1 MKNIQGSRAIWR
13 KQKRAHEKGYVE
25 TLFGRRIYLPEIY
38 ADNATIR
45 KGAER
50 TAINAPVQGT
60 AADLVKEAMIA
71 VQNFLQQEN
80 LKSRMLMQVHD
91 ELILEVPE
99 QEQTIVKNKIKDLM
113 EQVADWAV
121 PLVVDLGLGPDWQN
135 AHS

>member
-1 MKNIQGSRAIWR
+1 MEETK
-13 KQKRAHEKGYVE
+13 KRAHEKGYVE

>member
-1 MKNIQGSRAIWR
+1 M
-13 KQKRAHEKGYVE
+13 
-25 TLFGRRIYLPEIY
+25 
-38 ADNATIR
+38 
-45 KGAER
+45 
-50 TAINAPVQGT
+50 QGT

>member
-1 MKNIQGSRAIWR
+1 
-13 KQKRAHEKGYVE
+13 
-25 TLFGRRIYLPEIY
+25 
-38 ADNATIR
+38 
-45 KGAER
+45 
-50 TAINAPVQGT
+50 
-60 AADLVKEAMIA
+60 
-71 VQNFLQQEN
+71 
-80 LKSRMLMQVHD
+80 MQVHD